1 MTKEIRVTYVDGV
14 MDKTKSTAKNPVWLV
29 EPGQSKM
36 TKGNVTQGF
45 IAALEYKPGSDTQT
59 TNPFL
64 PFESGEVSQTRSFLR
79 ACKGLAN
86 AGSPNDIFE
95 LLIDGEVYRRT
106 TRANLIRMYEL
117 CEQENEIKRAVAGL
131 IERVAEIP
139 APKKGEKTE
148 SGEPGFV
155 VM

>member
-14 MDKTKSTAKNPVWLV
+14 AKPGHTAKSPSWHI
-29 EPGQSKM
+29 EPGKSAM

-59 TNPFL
+59 TSPAL
-64 PFESGEVSQTRSFLR
+64 PFESGEVSQVRSFLR

-95 LLIDGEVYRRT
+95 LVIDGEVYRRT
-106 TRANLIRMYEL
+106 TRENLIRMYEL
-117 CEQENEIKRAVAGL
+117 CEQENEIKRAVYGL

-139 APKKGEKTE
+139 APKKGEKVAGE
-148 SGEPGFV
+148 SDGFT